1 MTSIPNSPTECPS
14 SDDCDS
20 DTMAPFPYKTELD
33 GTGIKGF
40 LYMREDG
47 LTYHRM
53 KRYFCRCIGLIF
65 FRYLSSDDDSCS
77 FEMLESALLIAEIE
91 GVQTW
96 DGKGLLHTY
105 QNAFKLSF
113 RHGSVYNIDALLP
126 EEKDMWIHYI
136 QRALKGAQTC
146 SQVWQTLVQHSLNK
160 KWNSIMLITSL
171 PGLSIDQK
179 SALEDLQVASEAP
192 KFENQNICS
201 HPNCGVKFDG
211 KTSTKRQHHCRN
223 CGQTVCSYHSQ
234 RFISL
239 LHYSKSK
246 AVRTCTRCFR
256 VQRFILS
263 LAITL
268 QGICQLHRV
277 QEDATESH
285 TVIEIQYAEAIP
297 VSASTREEIKRI
309 RSQTLE
315 TGFGISDA
323 IQLLHLHRHGAD
335 EAYAVVSNMLLQL
348 SHENMADF
356 EFFLPQIFHMW
367 LTLNDIQNTIKAALL
382 MQVIAYAAYRQIRLA
397 TCLYWLTRA
406 AIDDSCGWGYDQSE
420 HFVPEFL
427 FRRFCA
433 CKMLLINLEMQIQKD
448 WTFLPDNDLPAS
460 PLQTLILQSLFTR
473 LRILLEP
480 ITQSRSDEAE
490 MSLVSSVGPM
500 CEALRL
506 AIIPPMY
513 QKALDLEVFRYR
525 LPQTFE
531 EVQHVFPSVNAQMI
545 SEFVTEKSTHAIF
558 ENQIDFVRQ
567 LCDLTEK
574 LRHLPIPERRLHLPA
589 ELENLVLNR
598 YSFYPLG
605 TCGDSLQRFLSVATQ
620 EGTVFTT
627 KARAPTLIY
636 FEVETVDKTVYEE
649 GSDLATLNWSRRI
662 PNDAVSKGL
671 SSSDLP
677 AWPDNQTISGIA
689 HLQTAFGYDRESFA
703 ACAVACAASSELASE
718 LALQLDADGDS
729 ECATPIGSKKS
740 SRTLQDFGSSKSGRD
755 TPSDSADVRHGS
767 ESLVHKT
774 NSRHRST
781 TDDLFDSPAAVRR
794 INRENERFS
803 SFLSDIGR
811 TSSGQHSDTVS
822 QIEIEPENGS
832 KMLSRFELYTD
843 TQLASIAYNM
853 AYDILHGRQNSESG
867 SVNDLILNGKEVL
880 SWMIGNEIVRD
891 QEDATWLGEELVRSG
906 ALEFVQRQEENQEDV
921 SIAPKLMEG
930 KASGFEPST
939 RTLYRL
945 GLLALQTTPRFT
957 QNTAKT
963 KRAPFKRAKGNK
975 KLSLSDFTGA
985 DVFGS
990 QQNTSNGVAA
1000 SCSQQNCENMRET
1013 GEMPGTEN
1021 DELEGK
1027 MKSVCE
1033 ITDQVATSNGVQE
1046 DASNH
1051 AAFTGSRRENNIDPT
1066 SSPPS
1071 QSFCD
1076 VFDVEGTMTA
1086 MQSIR
1091 EAVDRIVLPVASE
1104 SEKLELSRDI
1114 QILSDQ
1120 LDLVVKHVSS
1130 NRQKLTKAVESA
1142 FGESFEEMRERIRL
1156 QSQRLGVLK
1165 TRASNDSSWDLVG
1178 LIVKSNDDLR
1188 QEKFCLQLIRQFQD
1202 IFDHAELPLRLV
1214 PYGIMVTS
1222 ASTGMIEYLKNS
1234 TSLDALKK
1242 RDGYTTLGDHFE
1254 KTYGDRDS
1262 PKYRIAMANFV
1273 RSLAAYCLVCY
1284 LLQIKDRHNGNIM
1297 LDRQG
1302 FIIHI
1307 DYGFILGIAPGGKF
1321 SLETAPFKL
1330 PQEMIDA
1337 MGGAQSEYFK
1347 AFVILMIQGFLA
1359 LREHAD
1365 TILMMIAVMAHDSSY
1380 PCFLSQHPR
1389 DVLCRTERL
1398 FKLELN
1404 QQQVIKHVLHIVRKS
1419 QNSYRTWQYDVFQKI
1434 TNGIHP

>member
-1 MTSIPNSPTECPS
+1 MASTPNTPIEYPS
-14 SDDCDS
+14 SDDCDTES
-20 DTMAPFPYKTELD
+20 MAPFSYKTEID

-65 FRYLSSDDDSCS
+65 FRYLSSDDDTCS
-77 FEMLESALLIAEIE
+77 FEMLESASLSAEIE
-91 GVQTW
+91 DVQTW
-96 DGKGLLHTY
+96 DGNGLLHTY
-105 QNAFKLSF
+105 HNAFKLSF
-113 RHGSVYNIDALLP
+113 RHGSVYNIDAMLP
-126 EEKDMWIHYI
+126 EEKKMWIQYI
-136 QRALKGAQTC
+136 ERALRGSQTC
-146 SQVWQTLVQHSLNK
+146 FQVWQMLVQHSLNK
-160 KWNSIMLITSL
+160 KWNSVMLITSL
-171 PGLSIDQK
+171 SGLSICQK
-179 SALEDLQVASEAP
+179 SMLEDLKIATEAP
-192 KFENQNICS
+192 KFENQTSCS

-263 LAITL
+263 VAITL
-268 QGICQLHRV
+268 QGICQLHRI

-285 TVIEIQYAEAIP
+285 QVIEVQYAEAIP
-297 VSASTREEIKRI
+297 VSASLRDEIKRI
-309 RSQTLE
+309 RLQTQE
-315 TGFGISDA
+315 AGFGISDA

-335 EAYAVVSNMLLQL
+335 EAYAIVSNVLLQL

-356 EFFLPQIFHMW
+356 EFFLPQVFHMW

-382 MQVIAYAAYRQIRLA
+382 MQVIAYAVYRHIRLA

-433 CKMLLINLEMQIQKD
+433 CKILLINLEMQIQQD
-448 WTFLPDNDLPAS
+448 WTFQPDNDLPAS
-460 PLQTLILQSLFTR
+460 PLQTLMLQSLFAR

-480 ITQSRSDEAE
+480 ITRSRSDEAD

-506 AIIPPMY
+506 AILPPMY

-525 LPQTFE
+525 LPQTRE
-531 EVQHVFPSVNAQMI
+531 EVQHLFPSVYAQMI
-545 SEFVTEKSTHAIF
+545 SESVTEKSTYAIF
-558 ENQIDFVRQ
+558 KNQIDFVSQ
-567 LCDLTEK
+567 LCNLTEK
-574 LRHLPIPERRLHLPA
+574 LRHLPISERRLHLPA
-589 ELENLVLNR
+589 GLENLVLNR
-598 YSFYPLG
+598 HSFYPLG
-605 TCGDSLQRFLSVATQ
+605 TCGNSLQRFLSVATQ
-620 EGTVFTT
+620 EGAVFTT
-627 KARAPTLIY
+627 KARAPTLIF
-636 FEVETVDKTVYEE
+636 FEVEAVDKTDYEE
-649 GSDLATLNWSRRI
+649 SSDLATLNWSRRI
-662 PNDAVSKGL
+662 LNDAVSKGF
-671 SSSDLP
+671 SKSESP
-677 AWPDNQTISGIA
+677 SWSGNHTISGMA
-689 HLQTAFGYDRESFA
+689 NLQTSFGYDRESFA
-703 ACAVACAASSELASE
+703 ACAVACAASSELARQV
-718 LALQLDADGDS
+718 ATQLSGADGDS
-729 ECATPIGSKKS
+729 ECATPIGSRKRSSTLHEAVRSGKS
-740 SRTLQDFGSSKSGRD
+740 SRGSL
-755 TPSDSADVRHGS
+755 PNSARVRPGS
-767 ESLVHKT
+767 ESVIEKT
-774 NSRHRST
+774 HSRHEIT
-781 TDDLFDSPAAVRR
+781 TEDLFDSPAAIRR
-794 INRENERFS
+794 INREDERFS

-811 TSSGQHSDTVS
+811 TSSGQQSDAIS
-822 QIEIEPENGS
+822 QIEMERESGS

-853 AYDILHGRQNSESG
+853 AYDIFQERENCEFNFGQ
-867 SVNDLILNGKEVL
+867 DLALNGKEVL
-880 SWMIGNEIVRD
+880 SWMIANEIVRD
-891 QEDATWLGEELVRSG
+891 EEDATWLGEELVRSG
-906 ALEFVQRQEENQEDV
+906 ALEPIQRQEEESEDL
-921 SIAPKLMEG
+921 SIRPPKLPER
-930 KASGFEPST
+930 KTCGFEPST
-939 RTLYRL
+939 QKAYRL

-957 QNTAKT
+957 PNTAESK
-963 KRAPFKRAKGNK
+963 KAPFTRAKGNK
-975 KLSLSDFTGA
+975 KLTLSDFTGA

-990 QQNTSNGVAA
+990 HQTINAA
-1000 SCSQQNCENMRET
+1000 SSSRQYRERDTTEKSFFSQKGPNRKVE
-1013 GEMPGTEN
+1013 
-1021 DELEGK
+1021 
-1027 MKSVCE
+1027 SACE
-1033 ITDQVATSNGVQE
+1033 IASAAMNANTPATDNACFTELTQENGNFDE
-1046 DASNH
+1046 
-1051 AAFTGSRRENNIDPT
+1051 EE
-1066 SSPPS
+1066 SSTVP
-1071 QSFCD
+1071 QGVCD
-1076 VFDVEGTMTA
+1076 VFDIDGTMAA

-1091 EAVDRIVLPVASE
+1091 EAVERIVIPNATE
-1104 SEKLELSRDI
+1104 TEKAGLSRDI

-1120 LDLVVKHVSS
+1120 LDLIVNHFSK
-1130 NRQKLTKAVESA
+1130 NRPKLTKAADST

-1156 QSQRLGVLK
+1156 ESQRYGVLK
-1165 TRASNDSSWDLVG
+1165 AREGDDTSWDLVG

-1242 RDGYTTLGDHFE
+1242 RQGYTNLGDHFVRM
-1254 KTYGDRDS
+1254 YGERES
-1262 PKYRIAMANFV
+1262 GKFRIAMANFV

-1297 LDRQG
+1297 LDSQG

-1337 MGGAQSEYFK
+1337 MGGTQSEYFK

-1359 LREHAD
+1359 LRQHAD